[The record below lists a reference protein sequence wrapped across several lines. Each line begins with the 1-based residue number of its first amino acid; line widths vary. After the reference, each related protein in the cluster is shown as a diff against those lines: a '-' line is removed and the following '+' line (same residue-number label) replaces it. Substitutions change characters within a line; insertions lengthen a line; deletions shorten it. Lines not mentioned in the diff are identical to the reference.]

1 MPSRKRRPRKKPI
14 YEHPEWG
21 CVTPEEPSNSDE
33 SLTAPK
39 VIGCSG
45 KRRYPDLISAHA
57 AADHMCSLIGSSEV
71 YLYLCK
77 HCKGYH
83 LTKAPVSPEGELNRW
98 AYFFG
103 KD

>member
-1 MPSRKRRPRKKPI
+1 MPPRKRRPRKKPV
-14 YEHPEWG
+14 YECLEWKSPHSAG
-21 CVTPEEPSNSDE
+21 SDE
-33 SLTAPK
+33 PTPSK
-39 VIGCSG
+39 IIGCSG

-57 AADHMCSLIGSSEV
+57 AADHMCSLIGSPEV

-83 LTKAPVSPEGELNRW
+83 LTKAPVSPDGELNRW